1 MSYVLEQSR
10 TDAERALLK
19 ERIVEHASKAFAQ
32 RGIRQVKMDE
42 LAATMSISKRT
53 LYELFGDKESLLIEV
68 LIHTHHEKLQM
79 LEEVR
84 QNSDNVMEII
94 VAFYQYSIRQLE
106 KTSLKFFEDLER
118 YPRVR
123 EMIESSKQHN
133 AKNVSEVF
141 QTGIEQ
147 GIFVKD
153 LKPEILECLFGEQME
168 RVLRSDLVKQF
179 TISQIFE
186 NTMLV
191 MLRGIST
198 AKGLEIIDKYLK
210 ERVS

>member
-19 ERIVEHASKAFAQ
+19 ERIVELASKAFAQ

-53 LYELFGDKESLLIEV
+53 LYELFGDKESLLMEV

-133 AKNVSEVF
+133 AKNVSEFF

-153 LKPEILECLFGEQME
+153 LKPEILEFLFGEQME
-168 RVLRSDLVKQF
+168 RVFRSDLVKQF

>member
-53 LYELFGDKESLLIEV
+53 LYELFGDKESLLMEV

-133 AKNVSEVF
+133 AKNVSEFF

>member
-1 MSYVLEQSR
+1 
-10 TDAERALLK
+10 
-19 ERIVEHASKAFAQ
+19 
-32 RGIRQVKMDE
+32 
-42 LAATMSISKRT
+42 
-53 LYELFGDKESLLIEV
+53 
-68 LIHTHHEKLQM
+68 
-79 LEEVR
+79 
-84 QNSDNVMEII
+84 
-94 VAFYQYSIRQLE
+94 
-106 KTSLKFFEDLER
+106 
-118 YPRVR
+118 
-123 EMIESSKQHN
+123 MIESSKQHN
-133 AKNVSEVF
+133 AKNVSEFF

-168 RVLRSDLVKQF
+168 RVFRSDLVKQF

>member
-53 LYELFGDKESLLIEV
+53 LYELFGDKESLLMEV

-84 QNSDNVMEII
+84 QSSDNVMEII

-133 AKNVSEVF
+133 AKNVSEFF

-153 LKPEILECLFGEQME
+153 LKPEILEFLFGEQME
-168 RVLRSDLVKQF
+168 RVFRSDLVKQF

>member
-53 LYELFGDKESLLIEV
+53 LYELFGDKESLLMEV

-84 QNSDNVMEII
+84 QNSGNIMEII

-133 AKNVSEVF
+133 AKNVSEFF

-153 LKPEILECLFGEQME
+153 LKPEILEFLFGEQME
-168 RVLRSDLVKQF
+168 RVFRSDLVKQF

>member
-53 LYELFGDKESLLIEV
+53 LYELFGDKESLLMEV

-123 EMIESSKQHN
+123 EMIESSKQYN
-133 AKNVSEVF
+133 AKNVSEFF

-153 LKPEILECLFGEQME
+153 LKPEILEFLFGEQME
-168 RVLRSDLVKQF
+168 RVFRSDLVKQF

>member
-1 MSYVLEQSR
+1 M
-10 TDAERALLK
+10 
-19 ERIVEHASKAFAQ
+19 EHASKAFAQ

-53 LYELFGDKESLLIEV
+53 LYELFGDKESLLMEV

-84 QNSDNVMEII
+84 QNSDNVTEII

-133 AKNVSEVF
+133 AKNVSEFF

-153 LKPEILECLFGEQME
+153 LKPEILEFLFGEQME
-168 RVLRSDLVKQF
+168 RVFRSDLVKQF

>member
-53 LYELFGDKESLLIEV
+53 LYELFGDKESLLMEV

-133 AKNVSEVF
+133 AKNVSEFF

-153 LKPEILECLFGEQME
+153 LKPEILEFLFGEQME

>member
-1 MSYVLEQSR
+1 MEQSR

-19 ERIVEHASKAFAQ
+19 ERIVELASKAFAQ

-53 LYELFGDKESLLIEV
+53 LYELFGDKESLLMEV

-133 AKNVSEVF
+133 AKNVSEFF

>member
-53 LYELFGDKESLLIEV
+53 LYELFGDKESLLMEV

-84 QNSDNVMEII
+84 QNSGNVMEII

-133 AKNVSEVF
+133 AKNVSEFF

-153 LKPEILECLFGEQME
+153 LKPEILEFLFGEQME
-168 RVLRSDLVKQF
+168 RVFRSDLVKQF

>member
-53 LYELFGDKESLLIEV
+53 LYELFGDKESLLMEV

-84 QNSDNVMEII
+84 QNSGNIMEII

-133 AKNVSEVF
+133 AKNVSEF
-141 QTGIEQ
+141 CQTGIEQ

-153 LKPEILECLFGEQME
+153 LKPEILEFLFGEQME
-168 RVLRSDLVKQF
+168 RVFRSDLVKQF

>member
-1 MSYVLEQSR
+1 M
-10 TDAERALLK
+10 
-19 ERIVEHASKAFAQ
+19 EHASKAFAQ

-53 LYELFGDKESLLIEV
+53 LYELFGDKESLLMEV

-133 AKNVSEVF
+133 AKNVSEFF

-153 LKPEILECLFGEQME
+153 LKPEILEFLFGEQME
-168 RVLRSDLVKQF
+168 RVFRSDLVKQF

>member
-19 ERIVEHASKAFAQ
+19 ERIVELASKAFAQ

-53 LYELFGDKESLLIEV
+53 LYELFGDKESLLMEV

-133 AKNVSEVF
+133 AKNVSEFF